1 MIFNHSRG
9 VGTERERLI
18 QSFHSTRKKYLRVG
32 KMKTMTHLFEREGQ
46 RRRLLNEVPNHPL
59 QVGRSYLGPE
69 VEWSEVLWSG

>member
-1 MIFNHSRG
+1 M
-9 VGTERERLI
+9 
-18 QSFHSTRKKYLRVG
+18 KYLRVG

-69 VEWSEVLWSG
+69 VEWSEVLRSG